1 MATHGLTQLEFA
13 ELAGTSQQ
21 AVSKALARGYL
32 VRRDDGRLDPRHE
45 NNAGWI
51 ERHKAGSDDR
61 GRWLGSHLGPGS
73 RNDQKAGRAGA
84 WAGDVSV
91 LDNDDWVRRI
101 LAAASSDDRVL
112 AAIEGLKR
120 EVAEL
125 RRDLRDQPRPLG
137 GHELQRALADLKL
150 SMGVLLH
157 QVNLKL
163 DGKPLTVAADAF
175 ADKSAL
181 KR

>member
-1 MATHGLTQLEFA
+1 MASPGLTQQQFA
-13 ELAGTSQQ
+13 DRAGTSQQ
-21 AVSKALARGYL
+21 AVSKALARGHL
-32 VRRDDGRLDPRHE
+32 VRRADGRLDPKHE

-51 ERHKAGSDDR
+51 ERHKQGSDDR
-61 GRWLGSHLGPGS
+61 GRWLGSHLGPGR
-73 RNDQKAGRAGA
+73 RNARSPEAGHDEA
-84 WAGDVSV
+84 DLS
-91 LDNDDWVRRI
+91 DDDWVRRI
-101 LAAASSDDRVL
+101 LAENSSDDRIL

-120 EVAEL
+120 EIVEL
-125 RRDLRDQPRPLG
+125 RRELRDQPRALG
-137 GHELQRALADLKL
+137 GHELPHALADLKL